1 MPRFDGARERIHQP
15 LWDFAVRGFG
25 LSSVQNGCRL
35 FANPN
40 TSSEE
45 FTNMATAGALQSD
58 QTFVVKAIRGLTYF
72 RALDGAF
79 AAYGNPALLSALNI
93 ASIGGTNERAL
104 DLYSLIGYGCNLT
117 FKAGEKEQ
125 FTAPLVYC
133 PAGFG
138 VWGMTTISESNI
150 AGNGWPSQENLMLLA
165 KDIPIPARQ
174 GINVRLDFY
183 PFRPVTGNVPGAGAG
198 TSAGVTASAAAAFTT
213 TCDVLAY
220 LNAFDGIKMLG
231 VLLDGI
237 KTRDVQARKTARI
250 YSFINKVNEK
260 TGRAPVALAA

>member
-25 LSSVQNGCRL
+25 LSSVQNGTRL

-58 QTFVVKAIRGLTYF
+58 QTFVVKAIRGVQYF

-79 AAYGNPALLSALNI
+79 AAIGNPALTAALNI
-93 ASIGGTNERAL
+93 ASIGGTNEHAA
-104 DLYSLIGYGCNLT
+104 DLYSLTGYGCNIT

-133 PAGFG
+133 PSGFG
-138 VWGMTTISESNI
+138 ISGVSTLSEYNVMN
-150 AGNGWPSQENLMLLA
+150 NGWPSQENLMLLA

-174 GINVRLDFY
+174 GINVRLDFF
-183 PFRPVTGNVPGAGAG
+183 PFRPTTGNVPGAGAG
-198 TSAGVTASAAAAFTT
+198 TSSGNTANAAAAFTT
-213 TCDVLAY
+213 TLDVLAR
-220 LNAFDGIKMLG
+220 LNAFDGVKMLG
-231 VLLDGI
+231 VMLDGI
-237 KTRDVQARKTARI
+237 EFEVANSDVEHT
-250 YSFINKVNEK
+250 
-260 TGRAPVALAA
+260 TALAA